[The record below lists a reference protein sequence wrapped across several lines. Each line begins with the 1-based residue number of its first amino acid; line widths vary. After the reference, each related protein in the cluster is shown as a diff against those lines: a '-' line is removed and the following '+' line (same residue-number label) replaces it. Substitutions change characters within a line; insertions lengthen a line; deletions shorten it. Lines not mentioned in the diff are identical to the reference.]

1 MPFHTGLIG
10 KYDKKYYEIYK
21 EPNRA
26 DLRKLAEQ
34 TEYPSK
40 LRVLL
45 TEDGE
50 LYAFVIELLHHLA
63 TSELEEEGISVV
75 CFFDENKMEVADV
88 GNLEME
94 DMKEAVKKAANG
106 FRKMGIQDDTQVR
119 FVLNQGLWGDETILF
134 RDVVL

>member
-1 MPFHTGLIG
+1 
-10 KYDKKYYEIYK
+10 
-21 EPNRA
+21 
-26 DLRKLAEQ
+26 
-34 TEYPSK
+34 
-40 LRVLL
+40 
-45 TEDGE
+45 
-50 LYAFVIELLHHLA
+50 
-63 TSELEEEGISVV
+63 VV